1 MSNLKFYIKPYKAFI
16 TLLVLMFSLSPCSVK
31 RDVLGIFDI
40 QHLNTLNKVKTTASS
55 ANSCIYFSEKSS
67 KVTALKVAKK
77 LDKHEFIIE
86 LSSKINSEKKV
97 FTNHYS
103 GFTTGNSPPKYIL
116 FKRLKLDI
124 A

>member
-1 MSNLKFYIKPYKAFI
+1 MSDLKLHFKPYKAFI
-16 TLLVLMFSLSPCSVK
+16 ILLVLMFSLSPCSVK

-40 QHLNTLNKVKTTASS
+40 QHLSTLNKVKTTV
-55 ANSCIYFSEKSS
+55 NSTNNCIYSFEKSS
-67 KVTALKVAKK
+67 KFSALKVIKK
-77 LDKHEFIIE
+77 LDNHEFIAE
-86 LSSKINSEKKV
+86 FSSKINSEKKI

-103 GFTTGNSPPKYIL
+103 GFTTDNSPPKYIL